1 MGVSLALPRPCALGV
16 PTQARLPTL
25 LEGAWEAGTRAE
37 GTSQKAGGILSALS
51 SVVCGQAQ
59 MLKQPA
65 SICMC
70 WPQRSSSWAG
80 W

>member
-25 LEGAWEAGTRAE
+25 LEEAWEAGTPAE
-37 GTSQKAGGILSALS
+37 GTSQKAGGILSS
-51 SVVCGQAQ
+51 SAVCGQAQ
-59 MLKQPA
+59 MLGQPA

-70 WPQRSSSWAG
+70 WPQRSSSWEG
-80 W
+80 Q